1 MTPYLFWFVFFL
13 VLFLNSMKDLLSKQ
27 HHLFRSIYCLDC
39 QQVKVCGKLNLEYC
53 CPCVY
58 QIEQE
63 ENQRYNSYEEVL
75 ASKQIEKE
83 KRLRQL
89 QLLRSYK
96 KCKQCS
102 SKEVDAY
109 ALYEENRLVC
119 QPCLAKKTGGSSS
132 PISFLEQ
139 SK

>member
-1 MTPYLFWFVFFL
+1 LIKEKNLFKT
-13 VLFLNSMKDLLSKQ
+13 S
-27 HHLFRSIYCLDC
+27 YCLDC
-39 QQVKVCGKLNLEYC
+39 QQVKSCGKLNLEYC
-53 CPCVY
+53 CSCFY
-58 QIEQE
+58 QNQQE
-63 ENQRYNSYEEVL
+63 KNQRYNSYEEVL

-96 KCKQCS
+96 ECKQCS

-109 ALYEENRLVC
+109 VLCEENRLVC